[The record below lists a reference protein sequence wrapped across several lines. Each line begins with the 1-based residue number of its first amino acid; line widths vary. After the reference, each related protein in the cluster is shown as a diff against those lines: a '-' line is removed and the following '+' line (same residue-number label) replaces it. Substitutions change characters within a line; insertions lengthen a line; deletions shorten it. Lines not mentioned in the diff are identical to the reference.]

1 MLTQMVLDSSY
12 SYYYNTID
20 RGLIEKFGP
29 FGITSAINSAVKDI
43 KVLQTGFIFDYLTYF
58 VVSSVF
64 FYLFAIERSEFV
76 LPLLFFYF
84 FIIML
89 YNYRKTNSHNN
100 QLKLKLYSLRLSN
113 T

>member
-29 FGITSAINSAVKDI
+29 FGITSAINSAAKDI

-64 FYLFAIERSEFV
+64 FYLFAIERSELV

-89 YNYRKTNSHNN
+89 YNYRRINSHNN
-100 QLKLKLYSLRLSN
+100 LMVDIA
-113 T
+113 